1 MADMLQRA
9 GSIVKQLLKHR
20 LRFGWV
26 FAEPV
31 DAESLGLPDYHDI
44 ISHPMDLGTIRS
56 HLVQSLAATRADG
69 AGEGKVGE
77 EGKEAEPTGG
87 AAAAASDA
95 ASAAAAAAAAAG
107 AVAAAAISAAL
118 QPPHYSHVTEVARDV
133 RLVFANAMKYNGPG
147 SEALSDRFE
156 EKWQAVM
163 VPRIQEEEKRRR
175 TEEEQLQAFESRVKA
190 EAEEAAMDGRARQ
203 IAAEVK
209 GEEGRGGRSD
219 HWGWFESQVKAEA
232 EKAAMDGRASHIVA
246 EVRGAEGR
254 GRRGEWEL
262 KEEGEET
269 SHVDQQLLE
278 LRDSI
283 APLCRHPIPCG
294 SDQQLLELRDS
305 IAPLCRMMPLAAASH
320 IPSHVD
326 EQLLQLRLHRPLCC
340 PMTPEEVRRLGR
352 GMRRL
357 KPNAMARLLEIIEEQ
372 EEREEREREE
382 REREREERERD
393 EREKDEREREER
405 AGAREEETRGREG
418 AEKDGEEKGGEGR
431 GTQDKGGEETGGEDK
446 KGEEKGGE
454 REIIPEQP
462 QGVFKLGEKGDVECK
477 GELEE
482 RMCAD
487 VADGKVTDHDRAA
500 VHGRGSNHGCGTV
513 HGGMVDEG
521 LIGSTMGGASEAG
534 NLRKAE
540 QEEADL
546 GVIGGAGA
554 GARGTAGA
562 ASAAA
567 AAEAEAEAAAKAG
580 AGGAIGAGDR
590 AAARGGQGE
599 ECGRGGQSGI
609 GERATRAAGG
619 AAVRAARGARRIR
632 DSELTIDLD
641 DLSPATQWRLLHYVS
656 LSRP

>member
-1 MADMLQRA
+1 MNAVIAAAAAGGGGGIAGGVGLGGLGMGGVKRAVREERGRVARVRAKRMADMLQRA
-9 GSIVKQLLKHR
+9 GSIVKQVSGERGLGMAGVKRAVREERGRVARVRAKRMADMLQRAGSIMKQLLKH
-20 LRFGWV
+20 RFGWV

-56 HLVQSLAATRADG
+56 RLVQSLAATRADG
-69 AGEGKVGE
+69 AVEGKVGE
-77 EGKEAEPTGG
+77 EGKEAAAGEAEPTGG
-87 AAAAASDA
+87 AATAASDA
-95 ASAAAAAAAAAG
+95 ASAAAAAAAAG

-147 SEALSDRFE
+147 SEVYLMAQALSDRFE

-203 IAAEVK
+203 IAAE
-209 GEEGRGGRSD
+209 
-219 HWGWFESQVKAEA
+219 
-232 EKAAMDGRASHIVA
+232 
-246 EVRGAEGR
+246 
-254 GRRGEWEL
+254 
-262 KEEGEET
+262 T

-283 APLCRHPIPCG
+283 APLCR
-294 SDQQLLELRDS
+294 
-305 IAPLCRMMPLAAASH
+305 
-320 IPSHVD
+320 
-326 EQLLQLRLHRPLCC
+326 

-462 QGVFKLGEKGDVECK
+462 QGVSKLGEKGDVECK

-482 RMCAD
+482 GMCAD

-521 LIGSTMGGASEAG
+521 LIEPGNTVAFTALRFTLKTVNTACTQDHQQAS
-534 NLRKAE
+534 
-540 QEEADL
+540 
-546 GVIGGAGA
+546 
-554 GARGTAGA
+554 
-562 ASAAA
+562 
-567 AAEAEAEAAAKAG
+567 
-580 AGGAIGAGDR
+580 
-590 AAARGGQGE
+590 
-599 ECGRGGQSGI
+599 
-609 GERATRAAGG
+609 
-619 AAVRAARGARRIR
+619 
-632 DSELTIDLD
+632 
-641 DLSPATQWRLLHYVS
+641 
-656 LSRP
+656 